1 MTKKSRFDQFGFQ
14 PFIGLAIDKLGFYEP
29 TEVQQKL
36 IPGIL
41 KVKVSLANL
50 KQVQENPYFILPI
63 INNVNPEKDAVQA
76 VITAPSRELATQIY
90 NEIRKVTKYS
100 EKEIAV
106 QLVIGGTDKQ
116 RAIDKLKKQPQII
129 VGTPGRINDL
139 IREQA
144 LFVHTAKTLV
154 IDEADMT

>member
-1 MTKKSRFDQFGFQ
+1 M
-14 PFIGLAIDKLGFYEP
+14 
-29 TEVQQKL
+29 
-36 IPGIL
+36 
-41 KVKVSLANL
+41 
-50 KQVQENPYFILPI
+50 
-63 INNVNPEKDAVQA
+63 NPEKDAVQA

-154 IDEADMT
+154 IDEADMTLDMGFLNDVDHIAGKMPANLQMLVFPQQFRKN

>member
-1 MTKKSRFDQFGFQ
+1 
-14 PFIGLAIDKLGFYEP
+14 

-41 KVKVSLANL
+41 KGESIIGQSQTGTGKTHT
-50 KQVQENPYFILPI
+50 FILPI

-100 EKEIAV
+100 E
-106 QLVIGGTDKQ
+106 
-116 RAIDKLKKQPQII
+116 
-129 VGTPGRINDL
+129 
-139 IREQA
+139 
-144 LFVHTAKTLV
+144 
-154 IDEADMT
+154 

>member
-41 KVKVSLANL
+41 KGESIIGQSQTGTGKTHT
-50 KQVQENPYFILPI
+50 FILPI

-76 VITAPSRELATQIY
+76 VITAPSCELATQIY

-100 EKEIAV
+100 EKKSLYNSLLVVRTNNV
-106 QLVIGGTDKQ
+106 QL
-116 RAIDKLKKQPQII
+116 
-129 VGTPGRINDL
+129 IN
-139 IREQA
+139 
-144 LFVHTAKTLV
+144 
-154 IDEADMT
+154 